1 MRVQEKQPCK
11 VLIDATRSA
20 YGDRQEDDG
29 VRHIRIYLTIMPYLY
44 SSCLVQGPVR
54 LRSTGA
60 GHSVCER
67 SVCTLSGTSI
77 AVMSHCD
84 INHECARRE
93 PIDFS
98 ACQDNIILDLDVT
111 PFIASRRRYSMG
123 FNSVTNRAQEQSE
136 LIHDPFVRWKCCR
149 WTLTRLNV
157 ITVRVKIKL
166 TKD

>member
-11 VLIDATRSA
+11 VFIDATRSA

-29 VRHIRIYLTIMPYLY
+29 
-44 SSCLVQGPVR
+44 G
-54 LRSTGA
+54 G

-77 AVMSHCD
+77 EVMSHCD

-93 PIDFS
+93 PIDSS

-123 FNSVTNRAQEQSE
+123 FNSVTNRAQQQSE

-149 WTLTRLNV
+149 LALTRLNV